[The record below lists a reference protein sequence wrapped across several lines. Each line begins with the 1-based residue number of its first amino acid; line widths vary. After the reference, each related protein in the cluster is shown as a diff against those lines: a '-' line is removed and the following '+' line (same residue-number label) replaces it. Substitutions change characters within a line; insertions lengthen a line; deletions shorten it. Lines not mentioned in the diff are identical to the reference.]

1 MGGIDFQQMKYAE
14 ETIQLKAIF
23 TSLIEA
29 LELADPYTRGH
40 SERVGTLSVSL
51 GLELGLSTREL
62 DILQDAGT
70 LHDIGKIG
78 VDSRILHKPGP
89 LTDEEFAEIRKHPL
103 YGYNILRPLCQQ
115 ELLDITL
122 MHHERLD
129 GKGYPSG
136 LTDYPLLVKVLQ
148 IADVWDALSSNRPY
162 RTAMPYG
169 RIRRMMDSSE
179 NAFGFDPELLDRFL
193 SLTTYIFPD
202 DEIIPE
208 TDIRRR
214 TPILVGGSRTA

>member
-1 MGGIDFQQMKYAE
+1 MKYAE

-89 LTDEEFAEIRKHPL
+89 LTEDEFAEIRKHPV
-103 YGYNILRPLCQQ
+103 YGYNILKPLCQQ

-122 MHHERLD
+122 MHHERMD
-129 GKGYPSG
+129 GKGYPNG
-136 LTDYPLLVKVLQ
+136 ITDYPLLVRVLQ

-162 RTAMPYG
+162 RKAMPYG

-179 NAFGFDPELLDRFL
+179 NAFGFDPDLLDRFL
-193 SLTTYIFPD
+193 ALTTYIFPD
-202 DEIIPE
+202 DEPLHDNE
-208 TDIRRR
+208 RRR
-214 TPILVGGSRTA
+214 LSPVLVGGGRTA

>member
-1 MGGIDFQQMKYAE
+1 MSYAE
-14 ETIQLKAIF
+14 EKVQLKAIF

-62 DILQDAGT
+62 EILQDAGT

-78 VDSRILHKPGP
+78 VSHHILHKPGP
-89 LTDEEFAEIRKHPL
+89 LTDEEFREVRKHPL
-103 YGYNILRPLCQQ
+103 YGYNILKPLCQP

-129 GKGYPSG
+129 GKGYPHGRS
-136 LTDYPLLVKVLQ
+136 DYPLLVRVLQ
-148 IADVWDALSSNRPY
+148 IADVWDALSSHRPY
-162 RTAMPYG
+162 RPAISYG
-169 RIRRMMDSSE
+169 EIRRMMDSSN
-179 NAFGFDPELLDRFL
+179 NAFGFDTELLDRFL
-193 SLTTYIFPD
+193 ALTSYIFPD
-202 DEIIPE
+202 HEYIPE
-208 TDIRRR
+208 NDQRRLEPIMLGGHR
-214 TPILVGGSRTA
+214 TV

>member
-1 MGGIDFQQMKYAE
+1 MTYAE
-14 ETIQLKAIF
+14 EPIQLKAIF

-62 DILQDAGT
+62 EILQDAGT

-78 VDSRILHKPGP
+78 VSSTILHKPGP
-89 LTDEEFAEIRKHPL
+89 LTDEEFAEVRKHPL
-103 YGYNILRPLCQQ
+103 YGYNVLKPLGQP

-129 GKGYPSG
+129 GRGYPHG
-136 LTDYPLLVKVLQ
+136 RTDYPLLVRVLQ

-162 RTAMPYG
+162 RRAIPYG
-169 RIRRMMDSSE
+169 EIRRMMDSAE
-179 NAFGFDPELLDRFL
+179 NGFGFDTELLDRFL
-193 SLTTYIFPD
+193 ALTTYIFPD
-202 DEIIPE
+202 DEYIPE
-208 TDIRRR
+208 NDRRR
-214 TPILVGGSRTA
+214 LTPIIVGNTRTA

>member
-1 MGGIDFQQMKYAE
+1 MTYAE

-62 DILQDAGT
+62 EILQDAGT

-78 VDSRILHKPGP
+78 VSSTILHKPGP
-89 LTDEEFAEIRKHPL
+89 LTDEEFAEVKKHPL
-103 YGYNILRPLCQQ
+103 FGYNVLKPLCQP

-129 GKGYPSG
+129 GKGYPHG
-136 LTDYPLLVKVLQ
+136 RTEYPLLVRVLQ

-162 RTAMPYG
+162 RRAIPYG
-169 RIRRMMDSSE
+169 EIRRMMNSSE
-179 NAFGFDPELLDRFL
+179 NGFGFDTDLLDRFL
-193 SLTTYIFPD
+193 ALTTYIFPD
-202 DEIIPE
+202 DEYIPE
-208 TDIRRR
+208 NDRRR
-214 TPILVGGSRTA
+214 LTPIIVGNTRTA